1 LGKSEAY
8 CSDVFTCETGE
19 AGNTTSP
26 VEGIVGTGKI
36 LCGSSVPELNEGAGN
51 SIVSVNRFNF
61 LFLFIIELITG
72 EATE

>member
-1 LGKSEAY
+1 M
-8 CSDVFTCETGE
+8 FTCETGE

-36 LCGSSVPELNEGAGN
+36 LCGSSAPELNEGCGN
-51 SIVSVNRFNF
+51 SIVSVNKLNF